1 MRSRLCHCNC
11 RAAGKVIHQVVK
23 VGEYIKAI
31 EREEYL
37 VRSWPNVLVIH
48 KVHRVA
54 RVLERRRT
62 AVWIVIHLVQIHVSV
77 ALMTVMV
84 RRMMCM
90 VMGVVRVIQKVCA
103 TLLRSLMMMML
114 KMLRVVLISVM
125 YDHSWMVVVASA
137 LKGMRLR
144 GRHQSIGRLLSVI
157 RSRIS

>member
-1 MRSRLCHCNC
+1 M
-11 RAAGKVIHQVVK
+11 
-23 VGEYIKAI
+23 
-31 EREEYL
+31 
-37 VRSWPNVLVIH
+37 
-48 KVHRVA
+48 
-54 RVLERRRT
+54 
-62 AVWIVIHLVQIHVSV
+62 WIVIHLVQIHVSV